1 MTDEMNKVNRVEAD
15 ENDPMLGPALKDFRA
30 SVHAWTDAAYNRPRP
45 VPSSAP
51 QAVALRRPVAWV
63 LSLTLSFGILGTAG
77 YERHRQVTIAH
88 ERQHQ
93 QEQERQRVLEAQR
106 ARATEDAQE
115 TEDLMANIDSAV
127 SRQVPAAMEPLALA
141 TDENR

>member
-1 MTDEMNKVNRVEAD
+1 MTDEMNKANRVEA
-15 ENDPMLGPALKDFRA
+15 ELGDPTLGPALKDFRA

-45 VPSSAP
+45 VPSPAP
-51 QAVALRRPVAWV
+51 QAIAWRRPAAWALGVAL
-63 LSLTLSFGILGTAG
+63 SLGIFGTAG
-77 YERHRQVTIAH
+77 YERHREIVIAQ

-93 QEQERQRVLEAQR
+93 LDQERQRVLEQQR
-106 ARATEDAQE
+106 ARATEDAQDA
-115 TEDLMANIDSAV
+115 EDLMANIDTAV